1 MMLQHSSGVNQTHME
16 ILHKQQVL
24 KEESELPLVLLS
36 DQDEKEI
43 FDLSVA
49 LKFGN
54 PQTVFLSCQKL
65 QYRYFQDFPP
75 EVFLQRTDT
84 LKALLDLLEGGG
96 QAQAQNAAVPNG
108 NDFDITALA
117 QQSLVAYVQRLRNL
131 YRFLLNNGCKPSVM
145 QKEYEV
151 EELGDPIGTSRPAA
165 GFVDNYIEKTYPCNR
180 LSRWDTSPEGLQGVG
195 KYGTRAKSQGG
206 FLKTS
211 GGQSSLSCKA
221 VLGLILTKSIYL
233 LQDTERIGVYTQL
246 I

>member
-1 MMLQHSSGVNQTHME
+1 ME
-16 ILHKQQVL
+16 IMHKQQVL

-84 LKALLDLLEGGG
+84 VKALLDLLEGGG
-96 QAQAQNAAVPNG
+96 QAQAQNTGIVDG
-108 NDFDITALA
+108 NDFDITAIA
-117 QQSLVAYVQRLRNL
+117 QQCLVAYVKRLRNL

-145 QKEYEV
+145 QKEYDV
-151 EELGDPIGTSRPAA
+151 EESDQPAGA
-165 GFVDNYIEKTYPCNR
+165 SKATGVFKEDYIEKTYPCNR
-180 LSRWDTSPEGLQGVG
+180 LSRWETTPDGSLGGARYGARTKSFGGLP
-195 KYGTRAKSQGG
+195 RA
-206 FLKTS
+206 T
-211 GGQSSLSCKA
+211 GGQNSLSCKA

-233 LQDTERIGVYTQL
+233 LQDTERIGVYS
-246 I
+246 